1 MRKATAIK
9 GLFGFCS
16 QLNRITSHQY
26 KGKALFFITFSDK
39 LFNVYRYIS
48 FLLRGNVLMIFQLY
62 NRFNFNAHFFT
73 IFTKL
78 FCESCIKKMI
88 SVSFRLVA
96 LYVLTVPESEISLQ
110 RHRLLRN
117 KKILHI
123 NMLQLQKLGFLINTT
138 CITCQASVCSD
149 YTVTWDNDRD
159 LIVSHC
165 TAHRLS

>member
-62 NRFNFNAHFFT
+62 NRFNFNAHFLRFSRS
-73 IFTKL
+73 F
-78 FCESCIKKMI
+78 FVEVASKMI
-88 SVSFRLVA
+88 SVSFRLIV

-110 RHRLLRN
+110 RRLLLRN

-149 YTVTWDNDRD
+149 YTVTRDNNRD